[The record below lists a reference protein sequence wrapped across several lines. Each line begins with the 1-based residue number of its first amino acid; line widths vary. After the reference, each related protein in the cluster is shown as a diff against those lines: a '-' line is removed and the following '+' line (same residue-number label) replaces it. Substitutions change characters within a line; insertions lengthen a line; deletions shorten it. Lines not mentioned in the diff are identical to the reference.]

1 MAGHKLAAKP
11 GLWHPSPPTSKKSR
25 SSEETMFVV
34 VSRYKVSEGQHPKEV
49 ARRLRK
55 EDAEVSVR
63 EEPGCLEFSVYQD
76 KEEKDDPRAILLY
89 ERYTS
94 EEAFKAHQQTP
105 QFKEFFKKQVEP
117 HLAMTFSVQV
127 STRSDEDGDPKP
139 GG

>member
-1 MAGHKLAAKP
+1 
-11 GLWHPSPPTSKKSR
+11 
-25 SSEETMFVV
+25 MFVV
-34 VSRYKVSEGQHPKEV
+34 VSRYKVSEGHDPKEL
-49 ARRLRK
+49 ARLLRK

-63 EEPGCLEFSVYQD
+63 KEPGCLEFSVYQD
-76 KEEKDDPRAILLY
+76 KEEKDDSRAILLY

-105 QFKEFFKKQVEP
+105 QFDIFKKQVEP
-117 HLAMTFSVQV
+117 HLAMPFSVQV

>member
-1 MAGHKLAAKP
+1 
-11 GLWHPSPPTSKKSR
+11 
-25 SSEETMFVV
+25 MFIV
-34 VSRYKVSEGQHPKEV
+34 VSRYKVSEGLDSTEV
-49 ARRLRK
+49 EQLLQLLRK
-55 EDAEVSVR
+55 KDAEVSEH

-89 ERYTS
+89 ERYMS

-105 QFKEFFKKQVEP
+105 QFKVIWKKQVEP

-127 STRSDEDGDPKP
+127 STRSDEDGDPKR